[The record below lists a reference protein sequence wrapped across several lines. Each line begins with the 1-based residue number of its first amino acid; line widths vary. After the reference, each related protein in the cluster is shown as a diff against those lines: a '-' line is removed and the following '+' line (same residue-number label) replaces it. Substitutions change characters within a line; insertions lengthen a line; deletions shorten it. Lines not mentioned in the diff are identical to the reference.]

1 MRQWLAMALISSL
14 PVLAQEA
21 QPAPVAGPESAAG
34 AVTTPLDSAP
44 TAPAVA
50 TPKPAPKPIPA
61 PLPKL
66 DKGLLDPAWFG
77 GEVTLAKSGVEAIDF
92 IWIKPNLKLAGH
104 SVWMKPW
111 EDPAMLDKG
120 RDGKD
125 NAKATVLT
133 DTIPSTLRGALTG
146 AFGTKAKFSRNEG
159 DLELIGRIADC
170 NAGSSAAKW
179 LVGFGAGSETVTFD
193 FKIVDPKTGEVLLA
207 GHHRTISGTS
217 MSTIDGKL
225 VKWADQFGAYLAQA
239 AGN

>member
-1 MRQWLAMALISSL
+1 MRPWLLVALASTL
-14 PVLAQEA
+14 PIGAQEVQPA
-21 QPAPVAGPESAAG
+21 AAPAPASSVAPTPAPAAAPAPAPAPAPVA
-34 AVTTPLDSAP
+34 AP
-44 TAPAVA
+44 
-50 TPKPAPKPIPA
+50 TPKPAAA

-77 GEVTLAKSGVEAIDF
+77 EVPLAKTGLDAVDF
-92 IWIKPNLKLAGH
+92 VWVKPGLKLAGH
-104 SVWMKPW
+104 TIWMKPW
-111 EDPAMLDKG
+111 EDPAMLNKD

-146 AFGTKAKFSRNEG
+146 AFGAKAKFSRSEG

-170 NAGSSAAKW
+170 NAGSAAAKW
-179 LVGFGAGSETVTFD
+179 FVGFGAGSETVTFD
-193 FKIVDPKTGEVLLA
+193 FKIVDPKSGEVLFA
-207 GHHRTISGTS
+207 AHHRTISGTN

-225 VKWADQFGAYLAQA
+225 VKWADQFGTYLVNL